1 MAKLHQKYI
10 CVVGFLQLAVAIP
23 RDGVGLEMTVKFLA
37 KQSHVGNIAMIRS
50 VPLVAICN

>member
-23 RDGVGLEMTVKFLA
+23 RDGVGPEMTVKLLA
-37 KQSHVGNIAMIRS
+37 KQSRVGNIAMIRS

>member
-1 MAKLHQKYI
+1 MQQKYS

-23 RDGVGLEMTVKFLA
+23 RDGVGPEMTVKLLV
-37 KQSHVGNIAMIRS
+37 KEGHVGNIAVIRS